1 MNITIK
7 RFDRYKQPQHIEM
20 AYKIETEGLT
30 LLQALQRI
38 KSTIDP
44 TLTFK
49 SGCKSGVCGTCG
61 VRVNGKE
68 QLACGYKVQ
77 EGDVIEALN
86 YHTLKRDLVVDK
98 SHSLDS
104 LTRAKAYLDSYQKA
118 NITIEEEKR
127 IELQSDCILC
137 SLCFCAC
144 PVMAVNSDFFGP
156 FALTRVYR
164 YAMDRRESNS
174 KEAIDAI
181 QKNGVWDCTLCGECT
196 VACPQGINPKMDI
209 MNLRSVS
216 AQYGYND
223 PNFATMSFGV
233 DFGNGFGF

>member
-49 SGCKSGVCGTCG
+49 SGCKSGICGTCG

-68 QLACGYKVQ
+68 QLACDYKVQ
-77 EGDVIEALN
+77 VGDVIEALN

-104 LTRAKAYLDSYQKA
+104 LTRAKAYLGSYQKA
-118 NITIEEEKR
+118 NITIDEEKR

-137 SLCFCAC
+137 SSCFSAC
-144 PVMAVNSDFFGP
+144 PVMAVNSDFLGP

-164 YAMDRRESNS
+164 YSVDKREANS
-174 KEAIDAI
+174 
-181 QKNGVWDCTLCGECT
+181 Q
-196 VACPQGINPKMDI
+196 
-209 MNLRSVS
+209 R
-216 AQYGYND
+216 GY
-223 PNFATMSFGV
+223 
-233 DFGNGFGF
+233 